1 MKKLIIPAS
10 AALVV
15 NLLAGL
21 LLTAYAPM
29 TLLFTSMVIVINT
42 LLTGLLYAL
51 GAESTHRMSLGM
63 VFLGLG
69 TLEFVSGFFA
79 PERWTDNWWL
89 MVLIALTAMQG
100 VAVWLAI
107 YYSKRS

>member
-10 AALVV
+10 AALAV

-63 VFLGLG
+63 AF
-69 TLEFVSGFFA
+69 SGVWA
-79 PERWTDNWWL
+79 RWNLSADSSLPSGGRITGGSWC
-89 MVLIALTAMQG
+89 
-100 VAVWLAI
+100 
-107 YYSKRS
+107 SSH